1 LVEVI
6 IDPMVDS
13 SEPGRILI
21 ADDHEIVRVGLRLI
35 IEEWGDCVVVGEAA
49 NGKQAILE
57 AERHNPD
64 IIFMDVAMP
73 VMDGIEATH
82 AIKRDFSNIRVI
94 MLTADRAP
102 DTVFACLASG
112 AQGYCL
118 KEISAERLHAGVG
131 CVLLG
136 DLWLDQEVAA
146 TISDIISSSGFKF
159 KPKGRRPSKK
169 FEDAPILDV
178 NLSARELEI
187 LDLIVKGLSNSE
199 ISDKLFIAK
208 DTVKTHVSNI
218 LKKLSACD
226 RTQAAVK
233 ALREGLVQR

>member
-1 LVEVI
+1 MVETV
-6 IDPMVDS
+6 DPMGDS

-35 IEEWGDCVVVGEAA
+35 IEEWGDYVVVGEAA
-49 NGKQAILE
+49 NGKQAVKE
-57 AERHNPD
+57 SERHNPD

-82 AIKRDFSNIRVI
+82 AIKREQADVRVI

-118 KEISAERLHAGVG
+118 KEISAERLHAGVS
-131 CVLLG
+131 CVRHG

-146 TISDIISSSGFKF
+146 TIADIISSTGFKF
-159 KPKGRRPSKK
+159 KPKGRRPPQKS
-169 FEDAPILDV
+169 EDAPILDV
-178 NLSARELEI
+178 SLSARELEI
-187 LDLIVKGLSNSE
+187 LDLIVKGLTNSE
-199 ISDKLFIAK
+199 IADKIFITK
-208 DTVKTHVSNI
+208 DTVKTHVSHI

-233 ALREGLVQR
+233 ALRDGLVQR

>member
-1 LVEVI
+1 MVEVTDLMSDI
-6 IDPMVDS
+6 

-35 IEEWGDCVVVGEAA
+35 IEEWGDYEVISEAA
-49 NGKQAILE
+49 NGKQAVKE
-57 AERHNPD
+57 TERHKPD

-82 AIKRDFSNIRVI
+82 AIKRDHKDVRVI

-118 KEISAERLHAGVG
+118 KEISAERLHAGVT
-131 CVLLG
+131 CVRLG

-146 TISDIISSSGFKF
+146 TISDIISSTGFKF
-159 KPKGRRPSKK
+159 KPKGRRPPKK
-169 FEDAPILDV
+169 AEDAPISDI

-187 LDLIVKGLSNSE
+187 LDLIVKGLSNAE
-199 ISDKLFIAK
+199 IAEKIFVTK
-208 DTVKTHVSNI
+208 DTVKTHVSHI
-218 LKKLSACD
+218 LRKLSACD